1 MIETNSAPVSPG
13 RGVVEKPS
21 FPGIAPGTADEARR
35 TTREAYFEEADGYVE
50 TVVYERSALGA
61 GAAFEGPAIVE
72 QSDTTTVVYP
82 GQRCRTDSFGNLL
95 IETSHAE

>member
-1 MIETNSAPVSPG
+1 MPTPAADGSLDDAKV
-13 RGVVEKPS
+13 
-21 FPGIAPGTADEARR
+21 TA
-35 TTREAYFEEADGYVE
+35 REAHFVDDGSYE
-50 TVVYERSALGA
+50 TPVYARSALPA
-61 GAAFEGPAIVE
+61 AEAFEGPAIVE